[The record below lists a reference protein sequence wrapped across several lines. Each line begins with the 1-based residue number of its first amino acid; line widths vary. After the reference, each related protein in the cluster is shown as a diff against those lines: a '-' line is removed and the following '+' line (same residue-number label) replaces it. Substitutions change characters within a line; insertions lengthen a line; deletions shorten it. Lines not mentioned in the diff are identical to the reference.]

1 MADNELLKRE
11 RFNFLQDKMYEQL
24 SENPVL
30 VVPDPSI
37 KPLDMLPRVDLIELL
52 HFRKKLPK
60 AHV

>member
-1 MADNELLKRE
+1 
-11 RFNFLQDKMYEQL
+11 
-24 SENPVL
+24 VL
-30 VVPDPSI
+30 IVPDPSI